1 MSDILPWMIALCG
14 IAVLLYANAL
24 RLRTTRERRLLAAA
38 DQFYENLD
46 PLIKD
51 ADAPVAVLD
60 FIGFLNRQISN
71 RSIARQMFFSLLLRR
86 TYHDAPAS
94 KRLEEVMSYYTN
106 KRKELADHFI
116 GACVSAIF
124 AISYQS
130 PVFGFLLRRLVFFD
144 LNKHQ
149 DRAPDVVASL
159 QASGIGNGHHCAAP
173 A

>member
-14 IAVLLYANAL
+14 VAVLLSTNAL
-24 RLRTTRERRLLAAA
+24 KSRTIRERRLTAAV
-38 DQFYENLD
+38 DRFYENLD

-51 ADAPVAVLD
+51 VDAPEAVLD
-60 FIGFLNRQISN
+60 LIDFLNRQISN

-94 KRLEEVMSYYTN
+94 TGLEEVMSYYLK

-116 GACVSAIF
+116 GACVTAIF
-124 AISYQS
+124 AMSYQS
-130 PVFGFLLRRLVFFD
+130 PIFGFLLRRLVFFD

-159 QASGIGNGHHCAAP
+159 QASGIGNGNHCAA
-173 A
+173 AA